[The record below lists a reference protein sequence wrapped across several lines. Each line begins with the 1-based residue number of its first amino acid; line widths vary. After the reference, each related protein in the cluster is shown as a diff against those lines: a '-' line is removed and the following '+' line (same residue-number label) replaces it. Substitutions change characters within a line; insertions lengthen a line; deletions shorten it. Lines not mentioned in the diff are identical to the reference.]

1 MTFITKIE
9 HFDSINKKICYNFVS
24 QYFMEVSENC
34 FHCGQGIEKERILF
48 DEKTF
53 CCNGCKSV
61 YEILNTNN
69 LTNFYELNK
78 RAGIRP
84 GDENTSQFDYL
95 DTPEIFEKVT
105 DFSEGDTSL
114 VTFKIPV
121 IHCSSCIWLL
131 ESLHTLN
138 KNIKYSQVN
147 FTRKTLQISFN
158 HKELK
163 LSELANFLT
172 NLGYKPAISLETA
185 DKNVDHLDKSLLVKF
200 AIAGFAFGNGMF
212 LAFPEYIGGEDY
224 WMEHYKGLFRTLM
237 FLLACPVVFYS
248 ASDYYKSAWYG
259 LKNKIVN
266 IDVPIVLG
274 ILVLFGRSVYEIATD
289 YGPGYFDTLCGLLF
303 FMLMGKIFQKRTYN
317 ALSYDRDYKSFYPI
331 AVTKVDFNGK
341 QDNIL
346 LSEIKVGDR
355 ILVRN
360 QEIIPVDAILISGE
374 GNIDNS
380 FITGESVSISKQPGD
395 KIFAGGKQIGSSL
408 ELEVIK
414 NVDQSYLTQLWNKEA
429 FKKHETGLDTLTNNI
444 SKYFTFII
452 LGIALISGIYW
463 SFIDLEKMFQVISAI
478 LIIACPCALAL
489 SAPFTF
495 GHIMRIL
502 GRNKFYVKDTLT
514 IEKIAKLDTVVFDKT
529 GTITQRKKSN
539 IRYEGAEISEFDLL
553 NIKTLLKNSNHP
565 LSKSLYEFVDVSDD
579 YFPVENFTEISGKGY
594 EAEVRSNRYK
604 IGSAKYNG
612 QESKNL
618 ETAVYISKNNEYVG
632 KFIFKNEYRKNL
644 KVLFSR
650 LTTYKIF
657 ILSGDNASEENQL
670 KELIPNCEGMAFNQN
685 PEDKLNYIQELQARN
700 LKVAMLGDGLND
712 AGALKQSNVGIAISD
727 DTNTFT
733 PSSDVIMDGDKVVH
747 LDHYLNVCKGSITI
761 VKMTFIISFLYN
773 IVGLS
778 YAVTGHMH
786 PLFAAIIMPISSI
799 TVVTFTTLSTWILGR
814 KYFRKHA

>member
-1 MTFITKIE
+1 M
-9 HFDSINKKICYNFVS
+9 
-24 QYFMEVSENC
+24 
-34 FHCGQGIEKERILF
+34 F

-61 YEILNTNN
+61 YEILNINN
-69 LTNFYELNK
+69 LANFYELNK

-84 GDENTSQFDYL
+84 NDESSSQFEYL

-105 DFSEGDTSL
+105 DFSEGNTSL

-138 KNIKYSQVN
+138 EDIKYSQVN
-147 FTRKTLQISFN
+147 FTRKTLQVSFN
-158 HKELK
+158 HNNLK
-163 LSELANFLT
+163 LSELAKFLN
-172 NLGYKPAISLETA
+172 NLGYKPVINLETA
-185 DKNVDHLDKSLLVKF
+185 DKNVDHLDKSLLVKL

-212 LAFPEYIGGEDY
+212 LAFPEYIGGEDF
-224 WMEHYKGLFRTLM
+224 WMQQYKGLFRSLT
-237 FLLACPVVFYS
+237 FLLAIPVVFYS

-274 ILVLFGRSVYEIATD
+274 IFVLFGRSAYEVISG

-303 FMLMGKIFQKRTYN
+303 FMLLGKIFQKRTYS

-341 QDNIL
+341 QQNIL

-360 QEIIPVDAILISGE
+360 QELIPVDAILINGE

-380 FITGESVSISKQPGD
+380 FITGESESISKQPGD

-429 FKKHETGLDTLTNNI
+429 FKKYETGLDTLTNNI

-452 LGIALISGIYW
+452 LGITLISGIYW
-463 SFIDLEKMFQVISAI
+463 STIDMGKMFQVVSAI

-514 IEKIAKLDTVVFDKT
+514 IEKIAKIDTLVFDKT
-529 GTITQRKKSN
+529 GTITHRKKTN
-539 IRYEGAEISEFDLL
+539 IKYDGVEISEFDLL

-565 LSKSLYEFVDVSDD
+565 LSKSLYDFIEVNDD
-579 YFPVENFTEISGKGY
+579 YYSVENFEEISGKGY
-594 EAEVRSNRYK
+594 EAHIRGNIYR
-604 IGSAKYNG
+604 IGSAKYNN

-618 ETAVYISKNNEYVG
+618 ETAVYVSKNGEFLG
-632 KFIFKNEYRKNL
+632 KFVFKNEYRDHLKNL
-644 KVLFSR
+644 FKVLTS
-650 LTTYKIF
+650 YKIF
-657 ILSGDNASEENQL
+657 ILSGDNSSEETQL
-670 KELIPNCEGMAFNQN
+670 KDIIPNCQAMAFNQS
-685 PEDKLNYIQELQARN
+685 PEDKLNYIKELQDKN
-700 LKVAMLGDGLND
+700 FKVAMLGDGLND

-727 DTNTFT
+727 DTNSFT
-733 PSSDVIMDGDKVVH
+733 PSSDVIMNGDKVVD
-747 LDHYLNVCKGSITI
+747 LDKYLNVCKGSITI

-778 YAVTGHMH
+778 YAVTGHMD

-799 TVVTFTTLSTWILGR
+799 TVVTFTTISTWILGR
-814 KYFRKHA
+814 KYFKKAA

>member
-1 MTFITKIE
+1 
-9 HFDSINKKICYNFVS
+9 
-24 QYFMEVSENC
+24 MEVSENC

-69 LTNFYELNK
+69 LSNFYELNK

-84 GDENTSQFDYL
+84 DESSSQFEYL
-95 DTPEIFEKVT
+95 DTQEIFDKVT
-105 DFSEGDTSL
+105 DFSEGGTSL

-158 HKELK
+158 HNELK
-163 LSELANFLT
+163 LSELASFLT
-172 NLGYKPAISLETA
+172 NLGYKPVISLETA
-185 DKNVDHLDKSLLVKF
+185 DKNVENLDKSLLVKF
-200 AIAGFAFGNGMF
+200 AIAAFAFGNGMF

-224 WMEHYKGLFRTLM
+224 WMEHYKGLFRALM
-237 FLLACPVVFYS
+237 CLLAIPVVVYS

-259 LKNKIVN
+259 LKNRIVN

-274 ILVLFGRSVYEIATD
+274 IIVLFGRSLYEVATN

-303 FMLMGKIFQKRTYN
+303 FMLLGKIFQKRTYN

-331 AVTKVDFNGK
+331 AVTKVDFEGK
-341 QDNIL
+341 QENIL
-346 LSEIKVGDR
+346 LSDVKVGDR

-360 QEIIPVDAILISGE
+360 QEIIPVDAILINGE

-380 FITGESVSISKQPGD
+380 FITGESESISKQPGD

-414 NVDQSYLTQLWNKEA
+414 DVDQSYLTQLWNKEA
-429 FKKHETGLDTLTNNI
+429 FKKHETGLDTLTNTI

-452 LGIALISGIYW
+452 LGIALVAGIYW
-463 SFIDLEKMFQVISAI
+463 ATVDLEKMFQVISAI

-514 IEKIAKLDTVVFDKT
+514 IEKIAKLDTIVFDKT
-529 GTITQRKKSN
+529 GTITHRKKSN
-539 IRYEGAEISEFDLL
+539 IRFEGTEISESDLL

-565 LSKSLYEFVDVSDD
+565 LSKSLYEFIEVKDE
-579 YFPVENFTEISGKGY
+579 YFPAEHFREISGKGY
-594 EAEVRSNRYK
+594 EASVRGNVYK
-604 IGSAKYNG
+604 IGSAKYNN

-618 ETAVYISKNNEYVG
+618 ETAVYVSKNNQFLG
-632 KFIFKNEYRKNL
+632 KFIFKNEYRENL
-644 KVLFSR
+644 KDLFR
-650 LTTYKIF
+650 KLTQYKVY
-657 ILSGDNASEENQL
+657 ILSGDNASEESQL
-670 KELIPNCEGMAFNQN
+670 KELIPNYKAMAFNQN
-685 PEDKLNYIQELQARN
+685 PEDKLNYIQNLQN
-700 LKVAMLGDGLND
+700 QKMKVAMLGDGLND
-712 AGALKQSNVGIAISD
+712 AGALKQSNVGIAIAD
-727 DTNTFT
+727 DSNSFT
-733 PSSDVIMDGDKVVH
+733 PSSDVIMNGEKVVK
-747 LDHYLNVCKGSITI
+747 LDRYLNVCKGSITI
-761 VKMTFIISFLYN
+761 VKITFIISFLYN

-786 PLFAAIIMPISSI
+786 PLFAALIMPASSI
-799 TVVTFTTLSTWILGR
+799 TVVSFTTLSTWILGR
-814 KYFRKHA
+814 KYFKKRP

>member
-1 MTFITKIE
+1 M
-9 HFDSINKKICYNFVS
+9 
-24 QYFMEVSENC
+24 
-34 FHCGQGIEKERILF
+34 F

-61 YEILNTNN
+61 YEILNINN
-69 LTNFYELNK
+69 LANFYELNK

-84 GDENTSQFDYL
+84 SDESSTQYDYL

-105 DFSEGDTSL
+105 DFSEGSTSL

-138 KNIKYSQVN
+138 EDIKYSQVN
-147 FTRKTLQISFN
+147 FTRKTLQVSFN
-158 HKELK
+158 HNNLK
-163 LSELANFLT
+163 LSELAKFLN
-172 NLGYKPAISLETA
+172 NLGYKPVINLETA
-185 DKNVDHLDKSLLVKF
+185 DKNVDHLDKSLLIKL

-212 LAFPEYIGGEDY
+212 LAFPEYIGGQDF
-224 WMEHYKGLFRTLM
+224 WMEHYKGLFRSLT
-237 FLLACPVVFYS
+237 FLLAIPVVFYS

-274 ILVLFGRSVYEIATD
+274 IFVLFGRSAYEVITD

-303 FMLMGKIFQKRTYN
+303 FMLLGKIFQKRTYS

-341 QDNIL
+341 QQNIL

-360 QEIIPVDAILISGE
+360 QELIPVDAILINGE

-380 FITGESVSISKQPGD
+380 FITGESESISKQPGD

-429 FKKHETGLDTLTNNI
+429 FKKYETGLDTLTNNI

-452 LGIALISGIYW
+452 LGITLVSGIYW
-463 SFIDLEKMFQVISAI
+463 SFIDMEKMFQVVSAI

-514 IEKIAKLDTVVFDKT
+514 IEKIAKIDTLVFDKT
-529 GTITQRKKSN
+529 GTITHRKKTN
-539 IRYEGAEISEFDLL
+539 IKYDGLEISEFDLL

-565 LSKSLYEFVDVSDD
+565 LSKSLYEFIEVNDD
-579 YFPVENFTEISGKGY
+579 YFTVEHFQEISGKGY
-594 EAEVRSNRYK
+594 EAHIRGNIYK
-604 IGSAKYNG
+604 IGSAKYNN

-618 ETAVYISKNNEYVG
+618 ETAVYISKNDEFIG
-632 KFIFKNEYRKNL
+632 KFIFKNEYREHLKNL
-644 KVLFSR
+644 FKT
-650 LTTYKIF
+650 LTNYKIY
-657 ILSGDNASEENQL
+657 ILSGDNSSEENQL
-670 KELIPNCEGMAFNQN
+670 KDIIPNCQAMAFNQS
-685 PEDKLNYIQELQARN
+685 PEDKLNYIKALQDN
-700 LKVAMLGDGLND
+700 NSKVAMLGDGLND

-727 DTNTFT
+727 DTNSFT
-733 PSSDVIMDGDKVVH
+733 PSSDVIMNGDKVVD
-747 LDHYLNVCKGSITI
+747 LDKYLNVAKGSITI

-778 YAVTGHMH
+778 YAVTGHMD

-799 TVVTFTTLSTWILGR
+799 TVVTFTTISTWILGR
-814 KYFRKHA
+814 KYFKKAA

>member
-1 MTFITKIE
+1 M
-9 HFDSINKKICYNFVS
+9 
-24 QYFMEVSENC
+24 SENC

-61 YEILNTNN
+61 YEILNANN
-69 LTNFYELNK
+69 LNNFYELNK

-84 GDENTSQFDYL
+84 GDENSGQFDYL

-105 DFSEGDTSL
+105 DFSEGNTSL

-158 HKELK
+158 HNELK

-172 NLGYKPAISLETA
+172 NLGYKPVISLETA
-185 DKNVDHLDKSLLVKF
+185 DKNIEHLDKSLLVKF
-200 AIAGFAFGNGMF
+200 AIAAFAFGNGMF

-224 WMEHYKGLFRTLM
+224 WMEHYKGLFRALM
-237 FLLACPVVFYS
+237 CLLAIPVVVYS

-259 LKNKIVN
+259 LKNKFVN

-274 ILVLFGRSVYEIATD
+274 IIVLFGRSLYEVATD

-303 FMLMGKIFQKRTYN
+303 FMLLGKIFQKRTYN

-331 AVTKVDFNGK
+331 AVTKVDFDGK

-346 LSEIKVGDR
+346 LSEIKIGDR

-360 QEIIPVDAILISGE
+360 QEIIPVDAILINGE

-380 FITGESVSISKQPGD
+380 FITGESATISKQPGD

-429 FKKHETGLDTLTNNI
+429 FKKHETGLDTLTNNV

-463 SFIDLEKMFQVISAI
+463 YFIDLDKMFQVISAI

-502 GRNKFYVKDTLT
+502 GRNKFYVKDTIT
-514 IEKIAKLDTVVFDKT
+514 IEKIAKLDTLVFDKT
-529 GTITQRKKSN
+529 GTITHRKKSN
-539 IRYEGAEISEFDLL
+539 ITYEGAEIRDFDLL

-565 LSKSLYEFVDVSDD
+565 LSKSLYEFIEVNDD
-579 YFPVENFTEISGKGY
+579 YYLVENFREISGKGY
-594 EAEVRSNRYK
+594 EAMVRGNLYK
-604 IGSAKYNG
+604 VGSAKYNN
-612 QESKNL
+612 QNSKNL
-618 ETAVYISKNNEYVG
+618 ETAVYISKNNEFIG
-632 KFIFKNEYRKNL
+632 KFIFKNEYRENLKNL
-644 KVLFSR
+644 FKKLSGYNV
-650 LTTYKIF
+650 F
-657 ILSGDNASEENQL
+657 ILSGDNSSEEIQL
-670 KELIPNCEGMAFNQN
+670 KELIPAYKGMAFNQS
-685 PEDKLNYIQELQARN
+685 PEDKLNYIKTLQDQN

-712 AGALKQSNVGIAISD
+712 AGALKQSNVGIAIAD
-727 DTNTFT
+727 DTNSFT
-733 PSSDVIMDGDKVVH
+733 PSSDVIMNGEKVVH
-747 LDHYLNVCKGSITI
+747 LDKYLNVCKGSMTI

-773 IVGLS
+773 VVGLS

-786 PLFAAIIMPISSI
+786 PLFAALIMPASSI
-799 TVVTFTTLSTWILGR
+799 TVVSFTTLSTWILGR
-814 KYFRKHA
+814 KYFKKHA

>member
-1 MTFITKIE
+1 M
-9 HFDSINKKICYNFVS
+9 
-24 QYFMEVSENC
+24 
-34 FHCGQGIEKERILF
+34 F

-61 YEILNTNN
+61 YEILNINN
-69 LTNFYELNK
+69 LANFYELNK

-84 GDENTSQFDYL
+84 SDESSTQYDYL

-105 DFSEGDTSL
+105 DFSEGSTSL

-138 KNIKYSQVN
+138 EDIKYSQVN
-147 FTRKTLQISFN
+147 FTRKTLQVSFN
-158 HKELK
+158 HNHLK
-163 LSELANFLT
+163 LSELAKFLN
-172 NLGYKPAISLETA
+172 NLGYKPIINLETA
-185 DKNVDHLDKSLLVKF
+185 DKNVDHLDKSLLIKL

-212 LAFPEYIGGEDY
+212 LAFPEYIGGEDF
-224 WMEHYKGLFRTLM
+224 WMQHYKGLFRSLT
-237 FLLACPVVFYS
+237 FLLAIPVVLYS

-259 LKNKIVN
+259 LKNRIVN

-274 ILVLFGRSVYEIATD
+274 IFVLFGRSAYEVISG

-303 FMLMGKIFQKRTYN
+303 FMLLGKIFQKRTYS

-341 QDNIL
+341 QQNIL

-360 QEIIPVDAILISGE
+360 QELIPVDAILINGE

-380 FITGESVSISKQPGD
+380 FITGESESISKQPGD

-429 FKKHETGLDTLTNNI
+429 FKKYETGLDTLTNNI

-452 LGIALISGIYW
+452 LGITLVSGIYW
-463 SFIDLEKMFQVISAI
+463 SFIDMGKMFQVVSAI

-514 IEKIAKLDTVVFDKT
+514 IEKIAKIDTLVFDKT
-529 GTITQRKKSN
+529 GTITHRKKTN
-539 IRYEGAEISEFDLL
+539 ITYEGPEISEFDLL
-553 NIKTLLKNSNHP
+553 NIKALLKNSNHP
-565 LSKSLYEFVDVSDD
+565 LSKSLYEFIEVNDD
-579 YFPVENFTEISGKGY
+579 YFTVENFQEISGKGY
-594 EAEVRSNRYK
+594 EAHVRGSIYK
-604 IGSAKYNG
+604 IGSAKYNN

-618 ETAVYISKNNEYVG
+618 ETAVYISRNDEFIG
-632 KFIFKNEYRKNL
+632 KFIFKNEYREHLKNL
-644 KVLFSR
+644 FTT
-650 LTTYKIF
+650 LTNYKIY
-657 ILSGDNASEENQL
+657 ILSGDNSSEEKQL
-670 KELIPNCEGMAFNQN
+670 KDIIPNCQAMAFNQS
-685 PEDKLNYIQELQARN
+685 PEDKLNYIKALQDN
-700 LKVAMLGDGLND
+700 HSKVAMLGDGLND

-727 DTNTFT
+727 DTNSFT
-733 PSSDVIMDGDKVVH
+733 PSSDVIMNGEKVVD
-747 LDHYLNVCKGSITI
+747 LDKYLNVAKGSITI

-778 YAVTGHMH
+778 YAVTGHMD

-799 TVVTFTTLSTWILGR
+799 TVVTFTTISTWILGR
-814 KYFRKHA
+814 KYFKKAA

>member
-1 MTFITKIE
+1 M
-9 HFDSINKKICYNFVS
+9 
-24 QYFMEVSENC
+24 SENC

-61 YEILNTNN
+61 YEILNINN
-69 LTNFYELNK
+69 LANFYELNK

-84 GDENTSQFDYL
+84 SDESSTQYDYL

-105 DFSEGDTSL
+105 DFSEGSTSL

-138 KNIKYSQVN
+138 EDIKYSQVN
-147 FTRKTLQISFN
+147 FTRKTLQVSFN
-158 HKELK
+158 HNNLK
-163 LSELANFLT
+163 LSELAKFLN
-172 NLGYKPAISLETA
+172 NLGYKPVINLETA
-185 DKNVDHLDKSLLVKF
+185 DKNVDHLDKSLLIKL

-212 LAFPEYIGGEDY
+212 LAFPEYIGGQDF
-224 WMEHYKGLFRTLM
+224 WMEHYKGLFRSLT
-237 FLLACPVVFYS
+237 FLLAIPVVFYS

-274 ILVLFGRSVYEIATD
+274 IFVLFGRSAYEVITD

-303 FMLMGKIFQKRTYN
+303 FMLLGKIFQKRTYS

-341 QDNIL
+341 QQNIL

-360 QEIIPVDAILISGE
+360 QELIPVDAILINGE

-380 FITGESVSISKQPGD
+380 FITGESESISKQPGD

-429 FKKHETGLDTLTNNI
+429 FKKYETGLDTLTNNI

-452 LGIALISGIYW
+452 LGITLVSGIYW
-463 SFIDLEKMFQVISAI
+463 SFIDMEKMFQVVSAI

-514 IEKIAKLDTVVFDKT
+514 IEKIAKIDTLVFDKT
-529 GTITQRKKSN
+529 GTITHRKKTN
-539 IRYEGAEISEFDLL
+539 IKYDGLEISEFDLL

-565 LSKSLYEFVDVSDD
+565 LSKSLYEFIEVNDD
-579 YFPVENFTEISGKGY
+579 YFTVEHFQEISGKGY
-594 EAEVRSNRYK
+594 EAHIRGNIYK
-604 IGSAKYNG
+604 IGSAKYNN

-618 ETAVYISKNNEYVG
+618 ETAVYISKNDEFIG
-632 KFIFKNEYRKNL
+632 KFIFKNEYREHLKNL
-644 KVLFSR
+644 FKT
-650 LTTYKIF
+650 LTNYKIY
-657 ILSGDNASEENQL
+657 ILSGDNSSEENQL
-670 KELIPNCEGMAFNQN
+670 KDIIPNCQAMAFNQS
-685 PEDKLNYIQELQARN
+685 PEDKLNYIKALQDN
-700 LKVAMLGDGLND
+700 NSKVAMLGDGLND

-727 DTNTFT
+727 DTNSFT
-733 PSSDVIMDGDKVVH
+733 PSSDVIMNGDKVVD
-747 LDHYLNVCKGSITI
+747 LDKYLNVAKGSITI

-778 YAVTGHMH
+778 YAVTGHMD

-799 TVVTFTTLSTWILGR
+799 TVVTFTTISTWILGR
-814 KYFRKHA
+814 KYFKKAA